1 MSKSITAK
9 DFAQKMI
16 EWYEDQSS
24 ADSTAQAADLAADI
38 GLTLAP
44 EKPEPGTWHLTVN
57 EGWPAY
63 VDLDGDL
70 VVRPDGD
77 VGKRY
82 FAHSNN
88 WPALTPARVVPAE
101 PVELSEAEV
110 GVLWDA
116 NRDNAQWSW
125 TSRGPAMWRMMT
137 ATVNASRRTATG
149 DRGQTRVPT
158 TEVERLKK
166 LTWKEPA

>member
-1 MSKSITAK
+1 MSKSITEKELAETLREECV
-9 DFAQKMI
+9 I
-16 EWYEDQSS
+16 NRHNGWNH
-24 ADSTAQAADLAADI
+24 AARKIAEAL
-38 GLTLAP
+38 GVNLAP

-88 WPALTPARVVPAE
+88 WPALTPARVAPAE

-137 ATVNASRRTATG
+137 ATVNASRR
-149 DRGQTRVPT
+149 
-158 TEVERLKK
+158 K
-166 LTWKEPA
+166 LLEGSK